1 MSYIKQNL
9 ELVRAEM
16 AAAAVRAGRDVG
28 EISLI
33 AVTKTFG
40 PEAVRE
46 AWAAGQQV
54 FGENYIQEA
63 RDKIAAVGPGPIWH
77 FIGHLQTNKA
87 KYAVKLFDLIQTIDT
102 PSLAQELDKRAG
114 AGGRSLDILIEINI
128 ALEATKAG
136 VTAPQVPRLIE
147 AVMACPHLNLQGLM
161 TMPPFFDD
169 PEEARP
175 YFAALRRMRD
185 EFIRSGAADSRNLQ
199 HLSMG
204 MSGDYQVAIEEGATI
219 VRVGTAIFGQRS
231 STS

>member
-9 ELVRAEM
+9 NLVRTEM
-16 AAAAVRAGRDVG
+16 AAAAVRAGRNV
-28 EISLI
+28 EEVSLI

-87 KYAVKLFDLIQTIDT
+87 KYAVKLFDLIQTLDT

-114 AGGRSLDILIEINI
+114 AAGRSLDVLIEINI

-136 VTAPQVPRLIE
+136 VAATQVPRLIE

-185 EFIRSGAADSRNLQ
+185 ELVRRGAADSRNLQ

-219 VRVGTAIFGQRS
+219 VRVGTAIFGQRAS
-231 STS
+231 AS

>member
-87 KYAVKLFDLIQTIDT
+87 KYAVKLFDMIQTLDT

-114 AGGRSLDILIEINI
+114 TAGRSLDVLIEVNI

-136 VTAPQVPRLIE
+136 VAATQVPRLIE

-185 EFIRSGAADSRNLQ
+185 EFIRSGAADSRHLQ

-204 MSGDYQVAIEEGATI
+204 MSDDYQVAIEEGATI
-219 VRVGTAIFGQRS
+219 IRVGTAIFGQRS
-231 STS
+231 PAS